1 MDSELQKQ
9 MADIQ
14 AFKARLMVFNK
25 ECNDKAKEETA
36 LKALKDKLAVFEL
49 EQSLGREV
57 NKVDCLEE
65 EVLTKELDDEV
76 MRIAKPGYAQAQD
89 PLIKVN
95 IGNDGEDHPTF
106 ISQMLDQEVS
116 NK

>member
-49 EQSLGREV
+49 
-57 NKVDCLEE
+57 
-65 EVLTKELDDEV
+65 
-76 MRIAKPGYAQAQD
+76 
-89 PLIKVN
+89 
-95 IGNDGEDHPTF
+95 
-106 ISQMLDQEVS
+106 
-116 NK
+116 